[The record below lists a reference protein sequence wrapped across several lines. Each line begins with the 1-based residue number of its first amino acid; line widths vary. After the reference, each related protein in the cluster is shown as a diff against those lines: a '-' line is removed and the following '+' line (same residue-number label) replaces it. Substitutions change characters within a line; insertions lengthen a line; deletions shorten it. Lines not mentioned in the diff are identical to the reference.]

1 VNFLRKRG
9 LVMNTDISRLL
20 DEMHGLQE
28 QLERRFDSARETFR
42 YRVECGRVRLS
53 REVQELQRRYRV
65 SSLRYLLN
73 ADLASMLLPI
83 LMVDTG
89 FSLFQHACLR
99 ACGVPVAARRRDIRR
114 YPQFYPCGDTLSRY
128 EKLQDSRQEPVDESA
143 TRDQE
148 QLRP

>member
-1 VNFLRKRG
+1 
-9 LVMNTDISRLL
+9 MNTDVSRLPE
-20 DEMHGLQE
+20 EMRGLRE

-89 FSLFQHACLR
+89 FSLFQHASMR

>member
-1 VNFLRKRG
+1 
-9 LVMNTDISRLL
+9 MNTDVSRLPE
-20 DEMHGLQE
+20 EMRGLRE

-89 FSLFQHACLR
+89 FSLFQHASMR

-128 EKLQDSRQEPVDESA
+128 EKLQHKRQVPVDESA
-143 TRDQE
+143 TRDRE
-148 QLRP
+148 ELRP

>member
-1 VNFLRKRG
+1 
-9 LVMNTDISRLL
+9 MNTDVSRLPE
-20 DEMHGLQE
+20 EMRGLRE

-89 FSLFQHACLR
+89 FSLFQHASMR
-99 ACGVPVAARRRDIRR
+99 ACVVPVAARRRDIRR

>member
-1 VNFLRKRG
+1 
-9 LVMNTDISRLL
+9 MNTDVSRLPE
-20 DEMHGLQE
+20 EMRGLRE

-42 YRVECGRVRLS
+42 YHVECGRVRLS

-89 FSLFQHACLR
+89 FSLFQHASLR

-143 TRDQE
+143 PRDQE

>member
-1 VNFLRKRG
+1 
-9 LVMNTDISRLL
+9 MNTDVSRLPE
-20 DEMHGLQE
+20 EMRGLRE

-89 FSLFQHACLR
+89 FSLFQHASMR

-114 YPQFYPCGDTLSRY
+114 YPQFYPCGDAFSRY

>member
-1 VNFLRKRG
+1 
-9 LVMNTDISRLL
+9 
-20 DEMHGLQE
+20 
-28 QLERRFDSARETFR
+28 
-42 YRVECGRVRLS
+42 
-53 REVQELQRRYRV
+53 
-65 SSLRYLLN
+65 
-73 ADLASMLLPI
+73 
-83 LMVDTG
+83 
-89 FSLFQHACLR
+89 LR

>member
-1 VNFLRKRG
+1 
-9 LVMNTDISRLL
+9 MNTDVSRLPE
-20 DEMHGLQE
+20 EMRGLRE

-42 YRVECGRVRLS
+42 YCVEYGRVRLS

-73 ADLASMLLPI
+73 ADLASLLTVPVVYSMLLPI

-114 YPQFYPCGDTLSRY
+114 YPQFYPCGDALSRY
-128 EKLQDSRQEPVDESA
+128 EKLQDRRQEPVDESA